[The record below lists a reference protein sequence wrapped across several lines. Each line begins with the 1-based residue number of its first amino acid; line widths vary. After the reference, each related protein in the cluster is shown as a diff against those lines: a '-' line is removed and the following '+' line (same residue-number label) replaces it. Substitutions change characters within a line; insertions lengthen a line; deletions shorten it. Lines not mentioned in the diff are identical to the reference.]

1 MDKDKR
7 FEKVYF
13 HWLEN
18 IKDWCISRQLWWGHR
33 IPAWYCADCG
43 EITVS
48 KENVSKCAHCGSTN
62 IEQDPDTLDTWFS
75 SALWPFST
83 LGWPDKDAECIGDY
97 VFCYGLKDHFGI
109 LSDGRVVPCC
119 LDADGEIT
127 LGNIFNDKIE
137 DILASERARSIVE
150 GFKTRHAPE
159 SLCQRCGYAR
169 RFK

>member
-1 MDKDKR
+1 MI
-7 FEKVYF
+7 FEKMQDAATQ
-13 HWLEN
+13 
-18 IKDWCISRQLWWGHR
+18 IK
-33 IPAWYCADCG
+33 G
-43 EITVS
+43 E
-48 KENVSKCAHCGSTN
+48 K
-62 IEQDPDTLDTWFS
+62 F
-75 SALWPFST
+75 
-83 LGWPDKDAECIGDY
+83 
-97 VFCYGLKDHFGI
+97 FCYGLKDHFGI

-127 LGNIFNDKIE
+127 LGNIFKDKIE